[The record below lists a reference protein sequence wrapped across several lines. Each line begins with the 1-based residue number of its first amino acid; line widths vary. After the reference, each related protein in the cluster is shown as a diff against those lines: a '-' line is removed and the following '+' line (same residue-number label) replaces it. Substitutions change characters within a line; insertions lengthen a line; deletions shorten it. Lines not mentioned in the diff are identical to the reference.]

1 MHSTKGSS
9 HPESM
14 SSHKRRKQEIR
25 QETLKT
31 NYSNDS
37 SKNILP
43 GNKDDSASETT
54 GEHINCQPI
63 SNSFRESTNPQ
74 VEFRIKKSKDQQ
86 TDGQPGLVT
95 LETGGQETQ
104 DFINVIF
111 VSY

>member
-14 SSHKRRKQEIR
+14 SSHERRKQEIR

-54 GEHINCQPI
+54 GEHFNCQPI

-95 LETGGQETQ
+95 IRNGRSRNSR
-104 DFINVIF
+104 F
-111 VSY
+111 Y

>member
-14 SSHKRRKQEIR
+14 SSHERRKQEIR

-54 GEHINCQPI
+54 GEHSIVNLLVIAFVSPP
-63 SNSFRESTNPQ
+63 SR
-74 VEFRIKKSKDQQ
+74 KSSSGARNLRTDKQ
-86 TDGQPGLVT
+86 TDNPAP
-95 LETGGQETQ
+95 
-104 DFINVIF
+104 
-111 VSY
+111 